1 MRRYDWSALSEGE
14 RRAAL
19 ARPALRTDAR
29 VIETV
34 AEIIA
39 DIERDGASAAAQW
52 SERLDGAAPAA
63 VDLTGG
69 AVQKARGKLAAEDL
83 AAIELA
89 VDNVRRH
96 HEATRPRAIETEPFP
111 GVVCRQDWR
120 PVRAC
125 GLYVPGGAAPLVSTL
140 IMLAEPARAAGVF
153 ERIVVT
159 PPQNGERIAPA
170 MIAAAALCAV
180 DVIYSVGGA
189 QAIAALAFG
198 AGLPQA
204 DKIFGPGNAYVAEA
218 KRQIAARGL
227 AAIDLP
233 AGPSELLVIA
243 DASASAAVAAA
254 DLLSQAEHDAD
265 AQVVLVALG
274 DGVAARIIREL
285 DRQIDTLPRAAAA
298 RESVKEMRVFV
309 AGDRAAAIA
318 IANRYA
324 PEHLSLNV
332 AGAASWID
340 AIECAGAVFVG
351 AASGEV
357 FGDYLA
363 GPSHVLPTDGAAR
376 TFGGVTVQSFMKP
389 LSVQTISAQAA
400 RSLAPAAARLAR
412 LEGLEAHARAA
423 ERRL

>member
-1 MRRYDWSALSEGE
+1 MNRFDWKSLSQAE
-14 RRAAL
+14 RRSAL
-19 ARPALRTDAR
+19 ARPVQRADAQVVDR
-29 VIETV
+29 VS
-34 AEIIA
+34 AIIA
-39 DIERDGASAAAQW
+39 DVEREGAAAVARW
-52 SERLDGAAPAA
+52 SDRLDGAAPEAVEITSGAA
-63 VDLTGG
+63 
-69 AVQKARGKLAAEDL
+69 AKARSRLDTEDI

-89 VDNVRRH
+89 VENVRRH
-96 HEATRPRAIETEPFP
+96 HEAARPRAIETEPYK
-111 GVVCRQDWR
+111 GVSCRQLWR
-120 PVRAC
+120 PIRAA

-140 IMLAEPARAAGVF
+140 IMLAEPARAAGVP

-159 PPQNGERIAPA
+159 PPQKGERVAPA
-170 MIAAAALCAV
+170 MIAAAALCGV
-180 DVIYSVGGA
+180 ERLWSVGGA

-198 AGLPQA
+198 AGLPCA

-243 DASASAAVAAA
+243 DASADPGVAAA

-265 AQVVLVALG
+265 AQVILVALEG
-274 DGVAARIIREL
+274 QTADRILREL
-285 DRQIDTLPRAAAA
+285 DRQIDTLPRAAVA
-298 RESVKEMRVFV
+298 RASIREMRIIIAEDRDAALAV
-309 AGDRAAAIA
+309 ANA
-318 IANRYA
+318 YA

-332 AGAASWID
+332 ADAESWVD
-340 AIECAGAVFVG
+340 GVNNAGAIFVG
-351 AASGEV
+351 GASAET

-376 TFGGVTVQSFMKP
+376 AFGGVTVHSFMKP
-389 LSVQTISAQAA
+389 VSVQTLSKDAA
-400 RSLAPAAARLAR
+400 RALAPAAARLAR